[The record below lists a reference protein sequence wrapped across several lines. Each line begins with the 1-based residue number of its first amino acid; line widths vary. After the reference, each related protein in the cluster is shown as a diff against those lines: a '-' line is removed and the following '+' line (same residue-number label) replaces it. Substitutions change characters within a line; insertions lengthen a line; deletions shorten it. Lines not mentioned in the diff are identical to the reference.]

1 MEKYCEYSVDNTA
14 KKRRIDL
21 STNYR
26 SRLEVIDSV
35 NAVFERVK
43 YNDGPFS
50 TISRQKE
57 QGTFYLELNDFL
69 RNVKTIYYNS
79 NQAVTA

>member
-1 MEKYCEYSVDNTA
+1 MDG
-14 KKRRIDL
+14 KRFIKMRNPWRAGD
-21 STNYR
+21 TGYVKCTKPG
-26 SRLEVIDSV
+26 E